1 MEEHYKILIAER
13 IYIFLNSSIPW
24 LVGIFI
30 FFNPFP
36 HTTSISEISFYLS
49 LLFFLVLL
57 FTGKRRFAFRTP
69 LTLPFALFV
78 IWSCFG
84 LIFALN
90 KANSF
95 HDIYAHLLKHLF
107 IFYMIIN
114 FFNSK
119 KGVRILAWI
128 VAISTS
134 IYIIVLMIYNYAV
147 MDHKLNEWL
156 GYGFPETSSNMLA
169 LVALFGLLLSMF
181 LVSRENSL
189 YQNAI
194 LTLSIC
200 LSAFAILAT
209 QSRSGILALT
219 GAVFVVFPKR
229 KKIIVS
235 LFIVAVIL
243 TTGFITVTNRS
254 DTGNLLS
261 KIMSGD
267 MRSMRERFG
276 MWLCY
281 AQIIKDHPL
290 VGVGFG
296 MQTCYDEKLLIEY
309 NQRVDEKYRVTHLYG
324 APHNMM
330 IDTAARVG
338 LAGLAIFFYAL
349 FAFLRMGW
357 HLIRNGRNEFSKDWS
372 LCMIG
377 AFVAVFIQGMFEN
390 TLSGPPAVILYVIF
404 AMMTILW
411 RMQNEP
417 ATASRNDL

>member
-1 MEEHYKILIAER
+1 M
-13 IYIFLNSSIPW
+13 NSSIPW
-24 LVGIFI
+24 LVGIFL

-36 HTTSISEISFYLS
+36 HTTAISEISFYLS

-57 FTGKRRFAFRTP
+57 FAGKRRFAFRTP

-95 HDIYAHLLKHLF
+95 HDIYAHLLKYLF

-119 KGVRILAWI
+119 KGIRILAWI

-147 MDHKLNEWL
+147 MDHKLNELL
-156 GYGFPETSSNMLA
+156 GYGFPETSPNILA

-181 LVSRENSL
+181 LVSKENSL

-200 LSAFAILAT
+200 LSVFAILAT

-229 KKIIVS
+229 KKVIVS

-243 TTGFITVTNRS
+243 TTGFITVAHRLNTDNV
-254 DTGNLLS
+254 LS
-261 KIMSGD
+261 KITSGD
-267 MRSMRERFG
+267 LRSMRERVS

-281 AQIIKDHPL
+281 AQIIKDRPL

-296 MQTCYDEKLLIEY
+296 MQTFYDEKLLMKY
-309 NQRVDEKYRVTHLYG
+309 NQKVDEKYRMTHLYV

-338 LAGLAIFFYAL
+338 LVGLIFFLAIL
-349 FAFLRMGW
+349 FAFLGMGW
-357 HLIRNGRNEFSKDWS
+357 RLIRNGRNEFSKDWS
-372 LCMIG
+372 LYIMG
-377 AFVAVFIQGMFEN
+377 AFIAVFIQGMFEN
-390 TLSGPPAVILYVIF
+390 TLSGPPAVILYLIF

-417 ATASRNDL
+417 ATASREEPTNVRIGYHANFRLF